1 MDNYPFTIYKRYS
14 LCHPELAPHNVY
26 LFRTTSKLVDDHGVY
41 RVDVDPTYQTVRI
54 LARVPAKTPIECP
67 RNVAYGLRYIDD
79 GSVDLDIDDMTEAIM
94 ANYNI
99 SLDELKT
106 WVQSAIDMDGKQ
118 PTDLDPK
125 EKPAGVPISDAE
137 MIALMDD
144 L

>member
-1 MDNYPFTIYKRYS
+1 MDNYPFNIYKRFS

-26 LFRTTSKLVDDHGVY
+26 LFRTTNKLVDDFGVY
-41 RVDVDPTYQTVRI
+41 RVNVDPTYQTIRI
-54 LARVPAKTPIECP
+54 HARVPAKTPIECP
-67 RNVAYGLRYIDD
+67 KNVSYALRYIDD
-79 GSVDLDIDDMTEAIM
+79 GAVDLDIDDMTETIM

-99 SLDELKT
+99 SPDELKA
-106 WVQSAIDMDGKQ
+106 WVQSAIDMDRKQ

-125 EKPAGVPISDAE
+125 EKPVGVPISDAE